1 MSNGA
6 DSNLVV
12 WGTFM
17 ISYQILDDILDG
29 STKPVELTRISTFID
44 GVRIDA
50 PALNDILIAHPNP
63 AAISRCSFR
72 CEILLALV
80 LLYLNIRSTPL
91 FDIGTC
97 GCEEHVVG

>member
-1 MSNGA
+1 MGA
-6 DSNLVV
+6 HSNLVV

-17 ISYQILDDILDG
+17 ISFQMLDDILDG
-29 STKPVELTRISTFID
+29 NTKPVELTRISTFID

-72 CEILLALV
+72 CETRLALV
-80 LLYLNIRSTPL
+80 SLYLTVRSTPWL
-91 FDIGTC
+91 A
-97 GCEEHVVG
+97 

>member
-1 MSNGA
+1 MVG
-6 DSNLVV
+6 
-12 WGTFM
+12 GTFTM
-17 ISYQILDDILDG
+17 LYQTLDGILGG

-72 CEILLALV
+72 FEIPLAFFHSFL
-80 LLYLNIRSTPL
+80 
-91 FDIGTC
+91 
-97 GCEEHVVG
+97 